1 MTADASIVDH
11 IERLVEESEGCM
23 TGPMRR
29 PRAAL
34 GWRPSAGCH
43 EILGDEPETLGGG
56 DQGPPP
62 SPTSLLA
69 SCPARR

>member
-29 PRAAL
+29 PRAAP
-34 GWRPSAGCH
+34 GWRPSAGRH
-43 EILGDEPETLGGG
+43 EILGDEPETLGGPASS
-56 DQGPPP
+56 GPGE
-62 SPTSLLA
+62 SWIG
-69 SCPARR
+69 